1 MVWKQGQCRVRK
13 ACSKRAAQAH
23 TWLRAQGTG
32 TREGLQG
39 SLVSTWCYLH
49 ITTIEW
55 MGRNRRE
62 GLKLDS
68 WKGSWLPQDY
78 VADPRVVHTRH
89 AQRRHRALTKRGG
102 VGPGQGWAGGLS
114 GTRRKAPMQG
124 ASQRSLHHGSHAHPN
139 TLLSFW
145 VLKGVSFPTNHWFHH
160 KKWEGPMRFSFQN
173 YVLWLTA
180 ASYTEHVGCVLS
192 GHDKDLHVCSGTQR
206 SMVLTLLPKGTLNVL
221 SQGYAVT
228 SRTGPPDWDLQ
239 PGTNTNHSHEDDSP
253 HQRGDR
259 VPITF
264 QLLHFGF

>member
-1 MVWKQGQCRVRK
+1 MLSPHHNHRVNGEKQKGRSQTRLLTGLLAATGWRSRPPCGPHPP
-13 ACSKRAAQAH
+13 CSAQ
-23 TWLRAQGTG
+23 TQGPDQTRWWWAG
-32 TREGLQG
+32 T
-39 SLVSTWCYLH
+39 
-49 ITTIEW
+49 
-55 MGRNRRE
+55 
-62 GLKLDS
+62 
-68 WKGSWLPQDY
+68 
-78 VADPRVVHTRH
+78 A
-89 AQRRHRALTKRGG
+89 
-102 VGPGQGWAGGLS
+102 WAGGPS

-160 KKWEGPMRFSFQN
+160 KKMRRPHEIQLSKLRPLTDCRFLHGTCGLCSEWTRQGPARLFRNSEERGAH
-173 YVLWLTA
+173 T
-180 ASYTEHVGCVLS
+180 
-192 GHDKDLHVCSGTQR
+192 
-206 SMVLTLLPKGTLNVL
+206 LPKGTLNVL

-239 PGTNTNHSHEDDSP
+239 PGTNTNHSHEDDGP

>member
-1 MVWKQGQCRVRK
+1 MLSPHHNHRVNGEKQKGRSQTRLLTGLLAATGWRSRPPCGPHPP
-13 ACSKRAAQAH
+13 CSAQ
-23 TWLRAQGTG
+23 TQGPDQ
-32 TREGLQG
+32 TR
-39 SLVSTWCYLH
+39 W
-49 ITTIEW
+49 W
-55 MGRNRRE
+55 
-62 GLKLDS
+62 
-68 WKGSWLPQDY
+68 
-78 VADPRVVHTRH
+78 
-89 AQRRHRALTKRGG
+89 
-102 VGPGQGWAGGLS
+102 WAGTAWAGRPS

-160 KKWEGPMRFSFQN
+160 KKMRRPHEIQLSKLRPLTDCRFLHGTCGLCSEWTRQGPARLFRNSEERGAH
-173 YVLWLTA
+173 T
-180 ASYTEHVGCVLS
+180 
-192 GHDKDLHVCSGTQR
+192 
-206 SMVLTLLPKGTLNVL
+206 LPKGTLNVL

-239 PGTNTNHSHEDDSP
+239 PGTNTNHSHEDDGP